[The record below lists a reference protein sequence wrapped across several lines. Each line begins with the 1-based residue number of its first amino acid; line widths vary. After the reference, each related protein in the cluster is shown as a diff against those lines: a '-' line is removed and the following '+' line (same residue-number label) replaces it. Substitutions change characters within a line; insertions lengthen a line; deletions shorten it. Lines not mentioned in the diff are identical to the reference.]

1 MKLDFRL
8 VKFTNYSDDFINGK
22 LYLNS
27 LEYYRGI
34 ESIINKTN
42 AERNSA
48 INDFREGAV
57 ASVNKKDL
65 YKFNIDWEKEITD
78 NIIGNVYLLSEALKY
93 IKVLCFYAFMYDKDS
108 KTVFAPSEKLSQFG
122 ATEAIIIIDTIEF
135 FERIRRALDK
145 RKTKIIAANHKF
157 VNYYK
162 DDEKTKIL
170 GAFNKREDFLWQQEY
185 RFMFV
190 EESFSLEPTILEI
203 GDISDITIRVKTKDF
218 LEDTIS
224 IWKKY
229 EEIFMTR

>member
-34 ESIINKTN
+34 ESIINKTSV
-42 AERNSA
+42 ERNSA

-65 YKFNIDWEKEITD
+65 HKFNINWGKEITN
-78 NIIGNVYLLSEALKY
+78 NIIGNVYLLSETLKY

-135 FERIRRALDK
+135 FERVRRALDK

-157 VNYYK
+157 VDYYK
-162 DDEKTKIL
+162 DDEETKIL
-170 GAFNKREDFLWQQEY
+170 GAFNKREDFWWQQEY

-190 EESFSLEPTILEI
+190 EEPFSLEPTVLEI
-203 GDISDITIRVKTKDF
+203 GDISDITIRIKTKDF
-218 LEDTIS
+218 LENITF
-224 IWKKY
+224 IWKQY
-229 EEIFMTR
+229 EEKFV

>member
-22 LYLNS
+22 LYFNS

-34 ESIINKTN
+34 ENIINKTSV
-42 AERNSA
+42 ERNSA

-65 YKFNIDWEKEITD
+65 HKFNINWGKEITN
-78 NIIGNVYLLSEALKY
+78 NIIGNVYLLSETLKY

-135 FERIRRALDK
+135 FERVRRALDK

-157 VNYYK
+157 VDYYK
-162 DDEKTKIL
+162 DDEETKIL
-170 GAFNKREDFLWQQEY
+170 GAFNKREDFWWQQEY

-190 EESFSLEPTILEI
+190 EEPFSLEPTVLEI
-203 GDISDITIRVKTKDF
+203 GDISDITIRIKTKDF
-218 LEDTIS
+218 LENITF
-224 IWKKY
+224 IWKQY
-229 EEIFMTR
+229 EEKFV